1 MSLWRGCA
9 FISFLICL
17 IFRYLSKGIVELF
30 SKDLLNKFRYMAE
43 KKEGL

>member
-9 FISFLICL
+9 FTSFPIFL
-17 IFRYLSKGIVELF
+17 IFRYLSKGMAELF

-43 KKEGL
+43 KKKGL